1 MFYNLLE
8 STSGTT
14 DNTGSWT
21 SYIPIII
28 IVVLLVAF
36 FIWSFVSNRKK
47 QKNFN
52 DTINA
57 VRPGSKVK
65 TIGGIVGE
73 VVEVNDEENTFVLRT
88 GDSMGNVSFMKFD
101 KQAIYQTDAK
111 PEPKA
116 EEHKHEEP
124 AAPQPEAPQAP
135 AAETPAA
142 EEPAPAEDKEADKN
156 LDSDNDSD
164 K

>member
-1 MFYNLLE
+1 MFWNLLAE
-8 STSGTT
+8 ASEGTEQPG
-14 DNTGSWT
+14 NTWT

-28 IVVLLVAF
+28 IVLLLVAF
-36 FIWSFVSNRKK
+36 FVWSFVSNRKK

-52 DTINA
+52 ETINA

-88 GDSMGNVSFMKFD
+88 GDSAGNVSFMKFD

-111 PEPKA
+111 PEPK
-116 EEHKHEEP
+116 EEPKKEVPAPEQAKAPAEEP
-124 AAPQPEAPQAP
+124 AA
-135 AAETPAA
+135 
-142 EEPAPAEDKEADKN
+142 DKEADKG
-156 LDSDNDSD
+156 LDTDNDSD